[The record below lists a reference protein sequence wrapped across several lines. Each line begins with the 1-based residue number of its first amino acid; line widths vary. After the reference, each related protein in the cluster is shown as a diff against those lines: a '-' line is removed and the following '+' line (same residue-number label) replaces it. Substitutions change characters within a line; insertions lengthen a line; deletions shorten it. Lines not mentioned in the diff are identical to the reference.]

1 MSNRLVADTIAE
13 QLGGYGK
20 LEAMINAKNF
30 AYDDNSLTFKF
41 SGNKNINCIK
51 INLEPN
57 DTYTVTYYKIKRLD
71 FAIVSETKRVYAGS
85 LKTSIRNN
93 IGLRLSLA

>member
-30 AYDDNSLTFKF
+30 SYGDNSLTFK
-41 SGNKNINCIK
+41 
-51 INLEPN
+51 
-57 DTYTVTYYKIKRLD
+57 
-71 FAIVSETKRVYAGS
+71 
-85 LKTSIRNN
+85 
-93 IGLRLSLA
+93 

>member
-41 SGNKNINCIK
+41 SGNKHVNCISISLNK
-51 INLEPN
+51 Y
-57 DTYTVTYYKIKRLD
+57 DTYNVTYYKIKKLD
-71 FAIVSETKRVYAGS
+71 FEVVLEAEVYADN
-85 LKTSIRNN
+85 LKESIQDN